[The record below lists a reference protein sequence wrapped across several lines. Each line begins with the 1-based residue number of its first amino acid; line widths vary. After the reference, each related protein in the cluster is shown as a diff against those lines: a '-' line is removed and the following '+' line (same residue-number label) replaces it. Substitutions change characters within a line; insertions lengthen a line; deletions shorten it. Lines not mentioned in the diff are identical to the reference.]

1 MESVL
6 AIVACLSAQQPLCQ
20 VHVLSD
26 PLPRVQC
33 MTISQPLAAQWAG
46 QHPNQK
52 ISRIFC
58 ADPKELN
65 NMLGRSRA

>member
-6 AIVACLSAQQPLCQ
+6 AVVACLSTEPLCE
-20 VHVLSD
+20 VHVLSN

-33 MTISQPLAAQWAG
+33 VTISQPLAAQWAG
-46 QHPNQK
+46 EHPNQK

-58 ADPKELN
+58 ADPKELS
-65 NMLGRSRA
+65 NMLGRTRA